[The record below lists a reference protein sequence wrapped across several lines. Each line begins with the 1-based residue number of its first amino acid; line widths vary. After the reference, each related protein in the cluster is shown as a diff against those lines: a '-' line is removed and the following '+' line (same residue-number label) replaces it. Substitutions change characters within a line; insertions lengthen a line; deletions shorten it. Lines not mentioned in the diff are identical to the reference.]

1 MFLAQNFIN
10 FLAKDFLIVM
20 DLTHEIYFSFG
31 KVSKNQDFK
40 NEITLYCLLLGSS
53 CSSTKGTQNL
63 TLWQSYS
70 IIYFLSVITCRRK

>member
-1 MFLAQNFIN
+1 MN

-20 DLTHEIYFSFG
+20 VFRFTHEIYFSFG
-31 KVSKNQDFK
+31 KVPKNQDFK
-40 NEITLYCLLLGSS
+40 NEIILYCLLLGLS

-70 IIYFLSVITCRRK
+70 IIYFLTVITCHRE